1 MPEAHLVRPLPWNC
15 SPLHVMR
22 FWRTDLPLLS
32 LVSGGPPTKH
42 SRFSVFAPRR
52 ACVRVNRQQHDR
64 SQLEAALDQVGAPC
78 RPIRCGEITLPF
90 AGGWIG
96 FVGYEC
102 GAMFEP
108 SARLRD
114 GAGSLS
120 AGQLWPDAVLCDV
133 PRAAV
138 HCHTTGRWF
147 DVGEATGEGPEEWID
162 TSTVLQ
168 PQRFKLRR
176 SLDRGSAAGR
186 ATFEAMVER
195 TRELIL
201 AGDIFQAN
209 ITRGFSAG
217 IAGSPRALALHALAT
232 TAPRHGAFLE
242 LDAHTALLSLSPE
255 LFLSIDGASRRIST
269 RPMKGTRPAG
279 EDPEALRT
287 SSKDAA
293 ELHMIVDLMRN
304 DLGRICEIGSVG
316 VSEQRTIEHHA
327 TVWQAVAEV
336 SGTLP
341 EQMPVSRAFAAC
353 FPPGSVTGAPKVRAM
368 QVIDA
373 LEAGP
378 RSAYCGAIGM
388 ASRCGSSHFAVAIRT
403 ARLTRDVGDRWDVDY
418 HAGCGIVADSN
429 PADEHLECIAKTQ
442 VFMDA
447 LASASPRGSD
457 HGSEHFGGD
466 AGQLAPLRLG
476 KSDMACDP
484 MTLHA
489 LDEMRKTI
497 AGSVEVGIVDL
508 PDVAAQHDLRAVADA

>member
-1 MPEAHLVRPLPWNC
+1 
-15 SPLHVMR
+15 
-22 FWRTDLPLLS
+22 
-32 LVSGGPPTKH
+32 
-42 SRFSVFAPRR
+42 VFAPRR
-52 ACVRVNRQQHDR
+52 DCLRVNRRQHGR
-64 SQLEAALDQVGAPC
+64 TQLAAALDHVGTPC
-78 RPIRCGEITLPF
+78 EPIRCDEVTLPF

-102 GAMFEP
+102 GAMLEP
-108 SARLRD
+108 AARLRD

-147 DVGEATGEGPEEWID
+147 DVGEAVGDGPDEWID
-162 TSTVLQ
+162 VRTALK
-168 PQRFKLRR
+168 PQRFALRR
-176 SLDRGSAAGR
+176 SLDIDGAAGR
-186 ATFEAMVER
+186 ATFESMVER
-195 TRELIL
+195 TREYIL

-209 ITRGFSAG
+209 ITRGFRAG
-217 IAGSPRALALHALAT
+217 IAGSPRALALHALT
-232 TAPRHGAFLE
+232 TAAPRHGAFLE
-242 LDAHTALLSLSPE
+242 LDDHTALLSLSPE

-279 EDPEALRT
+279 HDPEELRA

-304 DLGRICEIGSVG
+304 DLGRICDIGSVH
-316 VSEQRTIEHHA
+316 VCQPRTIERHA
-327 TVWQAVAEV
+327 TVLQSVAEV

-341 EQMPVSRAFAAC
+341 RGTPLSTTFAAC

-403 ARLTRDVGDRWDVDY
+403 ARLTLDAGDRWDIDY
-418 HAGCGIVADSN
+418 HAGCGIVADSV
-429 PADEHLECIAKTQ
+429 PSDEHLECIAKTQ
-442 VFMDA
+442 VFTNALVAPRQDA
-447 LASASPRGSD
+447 AKEV
-457 HGSEHFGGD
+457 SEHLSGD
-466 AGQLAPLRLG
+466 AGQFAALG
-476 KSDMACDP
+476 LGEGDMTCDA

-489 LDEMRKTI
+489 LDEMRQAV
-497 AGSVEVGIVDL
+497 AGRVEVGVVDL
-508 PDVAAQHDLRAVADA
+508 TDVAAQDDLGAVADA

>member
-1 MPEAHLVRPLPWNC
+1 MSETHLVRPLSWRC
-15 SPLHVMR
+15 APLHLMR

-32 LVSGGPPTKH
+32 LVSGGEPTAH

-52 ACVRVNRQQHDR
+52 ECVRVNRQQHGCAHLR
-64 SQLEAALDQVGAPC
+64 TALDNVGSPC
-78 RPIRCGEITLPF
+78 EPIQCGETTLPF

-108 SARLRD
+108 TARLRD

-120 AGQLWPDAVLCDV
+120 AGSLWSDAVLCDV

-138 HCHTTGRWF
+138 YCHTTERWF
-147 DVGEATGEGPEEWID
+147 DVGESRGEGPNDWID
-162 TSTVLQ
+162 TSAAMRPL
-168 PQRFKLRR
+168 RFEVRR
-176 SLDRGSAAGR
+176 ALDRDSAAGR
-186 ATFEAMVER
+186 ASFESMVER

-209 ITRGFSAG
+209 ITRGFRAG
-217 IAGSPRALALHALAT
+217 IAGSPRALALHALAD
-232 TAPRHGAFLE
+232 ASPRHGAFLE

-255 LFLSIDGASRRIST
+255 LFLSIDGASRRIAT

-279 EDPEALRT
+279 QDPEELRT
-287 SSKDAA
+287 STKDAA

-304 DLGRICEIGSVG
+304 DLGRVCEIGSVT
-316 VSEQRTIEHHA
+316 VAEQRTIEHHS
-327 TVWQAVAEV
+327 TVLQSVAEI
-336 SGTLP
+336 SGRLP
-341 EQMPVSRAFAAC
+341 RHLPLSSTFAAC

-388 ASRCGSSHFAVAIRT
+388 ASRCGSSHFSVAIRT
-403 ARLTRDVGDRWDVDY
+403 ARLTRDAGDRWDIDY
-418 HAGCGIVADSN
+418 HAGCGIVAESN
-429 PADEHLECIAKTQ
+429 AADEHLECIAKTQ
-442 VFMDA
+442 VFVNA
-447 LASASPRGSD
+447 LTSASQRS
-457 HGSEHFGGD
+457 SEHFGGD
-466 AGQLAPLRLG
+466 ARELAPLRLG
-476 KSDMACDP
+476 ESDMTCDP

-489 LDEMRKTI
+489 LDEMRQSI
-497 AGSVEVGIVDL
+497 AGGVEVGVVDL
-508 PDVAAQHDLRAVADA
+508 PDVAAQHDLGSVANS

>member
-1 MPEAHLVRPLPWNC
+1 
-15 SPLHVMR
+15 MR
-22 FWRTDLPLLS
+22 FWKKDLPLLS
-32 LVSGGPPTKH
+32 LISGGPPTRH

-52 ACVRVNRQQHDR
+52 ACVRVNRQQHGR
-64 SQLEAALDQVGAPC
+64 AQLEAALDRVGSRCP
-78 RPIRCGEITLPF
+78 PIRCGEITLPF

-108 SARLRD
+108 AARLRD

-138 HCHTTGRWF
+138 HCHTTGQWF
-147 DVGEATGEGPEEWID
+147 DVGEAIGDGPEEWID
-162 TSTVLQ
+162 ASTFLR
-168 PQRFKLRR
+168 PQRFEVRR
-176 SLDRGSAAGR
+176 SLDRDSAAGR

-195 TRELIL
+195 TRELIR

-209 ITRGFSAG
+209 ITRGFRAA

-242 LDAHTALLSLSPE
+242 LDAHTSLLSLSPE

-279 EDPEALRT
+279 HDPEDLRS

-293 ELHMIVDLMRN
+293 ELNMIVDLMRN
-304 DLGRICEIGSVG
+304 DLGRICEIGSITVPERR
-316 VSEQRTIEHHA
+316 SIEHHS
-327 TVWQAVAEV
+327 TVLQSVAEV

-341 EQMPVSRAFAAC
+341 EHLPLSATFAAC

-388 ASRCGSSHFAVAIRT
+388 ASRCGSSHFSVAIRT
-403 ARLTRDVGDRWDVDY
+403 ARLTRDAGDRWDIDY
-418 HAGCGIVADSN
+418 NAGCGIVSDSVA
-429 PADEHLECIAKTQ
+429 ADEHLECITKTQ
-442 VFMDA
+442 VFMNA
-447 LASASPRGSD
+447 LASAADAP
-457 HGSEHFGGD
+457 SEHFSSD
-466 AGQLAPLRLG
+466 AGEFAPLRLG
-476 KSDMACDP
+476 ERDMACDP

-489 LDEMRKTI
+489 LDEMRQTI
-497 AGSVEVGIVDL
+497 AGRVEVGIVDL
-508 PDVAAQHDLRAVADA
+508 PDVAAQHDLRSIPNA

>member
-1 MPEAHLVRPLPWNC
+1 
-15 SPLHVMR
+15 
-22 FWRTDLPLLS
+22 
-32 LVSGGPPTKH
+32 
-42 SRFSVFAPRR
+42 
-52 ACVRVNRQQHDR
+52 VNRQQHVR
-64 SQLEAALDQVGAPC
+64 AHLEAALDQVGARC
-78 RPIRCGEITLPF
+78 EPIRCGEITLPF

-120 AGQLWPDAVLCDV
+120 AGPLWPDAVLCDV

-147 DVGEATGEGPEEWID
+147 DVGEAVGDGPEDWID
-162 TSTVLQ
+162 TSTALQ
-168 PQRFKLRR
+168 PPRFELRR
-176 SLDRGSAAGR
+176 SLDRDSASGR
-186 ATFEAMVER
+186 ATFETMVER

-209 ITRGFSAG
+209 ITRSFRAG
-217 IAGSPRALALHALAT
+217 IEGSPRALALHALTAAT
-232 TAPRHGAFLE
+232 PRHGAFLE
-242 LDAHTALLSLSPE
+242 LDAHTSLLSLSPE
-255 LFLSIDGASRRIST
+255 LFLSIHGASRCIST

-279 EDPEALRT
+279 QDPEELRA
-287 SSKDAA
+287 SIKDAA

-304 DLGRICEIGSVG
+304 DLGRICEIGSVS

-327 TVWQAVAEV
+327 TVLQAVAEV

-341 EQMPVSRAFAAC
+341 EHLPLSATFAAC

-388 ASRCGSSHFAVAIRT
+388 ASRCGSSHFSVAIRT
-403 ARLTRDVGDRWDVDY
+403 ARLTRDAGDRWDIDY
-418 HAGCGIVADSN
+418 HAGCGIVADSI
-429 PADEHLECIAKTQ
+429 AVDEHLECIAKTQ
-442 VFMDA
+442 VFMNA
-447 LASASPRGSD
+447 LERPVD
-457 HGSEHFGGD
+457 NDSEHFGGD
-466 AGQLAPLRLG
+466 AGELAALRLG
-476 KSDMACDP
+476 ERDMACDP

-497 AGSVEVGIVDL
+497 AGGVEVGVVDL
-508 PDVAAQHDLRAVADA
+508 PDVAAQHDLRSIANA